1 MLKLGLIQM
10 RTPATQGAA
19 LAQAE
24 PLVREAAAQGAT
36 LIATPE
42 GTNILQ
48 RHKAA
53 LFEAMVPA
61 ERDVA
66 VLGLRRLA
74 DELGVWLLIGSA
86 LVRRDDGQCANRAIL
101 VRPDGSIAA
110 TYDKLHMFDVD
121 LPTGEHIRESASYT
135 PGDRAVVAGAGG
147 AQLGLAICYDM
158 RFPALS
164 RALAKAGAEIITYP
178 AAFTR
183 PTGAAHWEI
192 LLRARAIENG
202 AFVIAP
208 AQGGTHEDGRA
219 TWGHSMVVAPWG
231 EVIALADHDEPCAL
245 VADLDLEAVAKAR
258 AAIPVLT
265 NERPFTGPVIAPA
278 EAVGAAAR
286 SAAE

>member
-1 MLKLGLIQM
+1 MLRVGLIQL
-10 RTPATQGAA
+10 RTPADQAAA

-24 PLVREAAAQGAT
+24 PLVREAASKGAQ

-48 RHKAA
+48 RDKTRLFAA
-53 LFEAMVPA
+53 MAAPDE
-61 ERDVA
+61 DVA
-66 VLGLRRLA
+66 VTGLRRLA

-86 LVRRDDGQCANRAIL
+86 LVRRDDGKCANRAIL
-101 VRPDGSIAA
+101 VRPDGSVAA

-121 LPTGEHIRESASYT
+121 LPTGERHRESNSYA
-135 PGDRAVVAGAGG
+135 PGDRAVVAEAAGTM
-147 AQLGLAICYDM
+147 LGLTICYDL
-158 RFPALS
+158 RFPALY
-164 RALAKAGAEIITYP
+164 RALALAGAEVMTIP

-183 PTGAAHWEI
+183 PTGAAHWEV
-192 LLRARAIENG
+192 LMRARAIETG
-202 AFVIAP
+202 SFVIAP

-245 VADLDLEAVAKAR
+245 VADLDLADVAKAR
-258 AAIPVLT
+258 AAIPALA
-265 NERPFTGPVIAPA
+265 NARPFSGPTIVRELVA
-278 EAVGAAAR
+278 